1 MTWRQWHHSRAF
13 LEDRFQLSP
22 SREVENDKADAE
34 DASARRAQEALRR
47 VK

>member
-1 MTWRQWHHSRAF
+1 MTWGEWRRARAF